1 MCSRL
6 PTIPR
11 RPLNFKSGS
20 ICRVTRP
27 PPVARPLSV
36 NRLRQNRGRDRPAP
50 GFSTFSPFL
59 TLSQCFFCFVRN
71 ALFSLRHD
79 ILFKPCHF
87 PLFSLCQHALFRT
100 AIWLCVLSVHFRAA
114 PPTFQIRVA
123 ELSPIFSPNSSLS
136 PNYLFHNQVL
146 STENGACRRFH
157 PNSLAF
163 TPVSC

>member
-87 PLFSLCQHALFRT
+87 PLFSLCQNALMT
-100 AIWLCVLSVHFRAA
+100 LDA
-114 PPTFQIRVA
+114 TFKIRVA
-123 ELSPIFSPNSSLS
+123 ELSPNFSPNYSLS
-136 PNYLFHNQVL
+136 PNYLFHNHAFRL
-146 STENGACRRFH
+146 ENRACRRFP
-157 PNSLAF
+157 PNFLPFSA
-163 TPVSC
+163 VSD